1 MPKAFKMQVA
11 NWQFEKLIQILT
23 LNFKIK
29 YNKCYFSLIFFF
41 QSVIKAYD
49 RQRKTILNQL
59 LPLIN

>member
-1 MPKAFKMQVA
+1 MTKAFKMQVA

-23 LNFKIK
+23 LSFKIK
-29 YNKCYFSLIFFF
+29 SNKCYFSLFFF

-59 LPLIN
+59 LPLIS

>member
-1 MPKAFKMQVA
+1 MTKAFKMQVA

-23 LNFKIK
+23 LNFKTK
-29 YNKCYFSLIFFF
+29 CNKCYFSLIFF
-41 QSVIKAYD
+41 QSVIKAYK